1 MFFRIV
7 TRHLP
12 SRGHP
17 LSTTWELVKHICGL
31 RHVRCHQYPVEI
43 YRHRTLTFSG
53 LFEQEIGSSSQIIMF
68 VTAFKIKINN
78 LPKATKK
85 SVNGFLI

>member
-1 MFFRIV
+1 
-7 TRHLP
+7 LP
-12 SRGHP
+12 SGNQKR
-17 LSTTWELVKHICGL
+17 LSHSFTWELVKHICGL

-68 VTAFKIKINN
+68 VTSFKIKINKFQ
-78 LPKATKK
+78 LDTGDISHGVTHKYA
-85 SVNGFLI
+85 